1 MVYQL
6 ERARRAARK
15 RNEATRVSEPLVKP
29 PWVWEM
35 RLGYRSAGLRGSSR
49 LDFRRWLEEGR
60 CPRCGELGK
69 FVGLMPTC
77 STHGPYGEVVVQQPR
92 EQEPWLA
99 QEGAAGWEPV
109 EGGGLE
115 PAEREYLQDRLA
127 EAYKRRTDLFQDALR
142 AQQKSTQRALASQIE
157 KQVEHQP
164 GWATP
169 RWEGKFVPG
178 MNVKV
183 QPLPGDPD
191 WSPEHQDFCRT
202 RSALF
207 CLRKFSKH
215 LNAWHAIGCPL
226 PLRERWLVPFC

>member
-1 MVYQL
+1 
-6 ERARRAARK
+6 
-15 RNEATRVSEPLVKP
+15 
-29 PWVWEM
+29 
-35 RLGYRSAGLRGSSR
+35 
-49 LDFRRWLEEGR
+49 
-60 CPRCGELGK
+60 LGK